1 MVVRKQLVEPLKR
14 NGPTVVLALV
24 ILFGAVSGWQAWGL
38 ARHLRSEA
46 TETSRIYGQIVAA
59 LNDTTGRETETLF
72 NLVQDVN
79 LTGIPLVI
87 TDSAGQPTAA
97 VNLPFEIGP
106 NFERNPRVRE
116 YIRELDRTNPP
127 MTVPGGSRVH
137 FGELPVTRQ
146 LVGLRSLQLIILI
159 AAVAIG
165 LWAYRTQVERHRDR
179 LWVAMARE
187 SAHQLGTPLM
197 SAGAWVERLAD
208 STDRGTRE
216 VAGHLTADLDRL
228 ERVAKRFE
236 RIGRPARHDKV
247 ALGVLAE
254 RVAAYF
260 EPRLPKHA
268 NRVRLWVRAP
278 KSGPTIQAD
287 PVLVE
292 WAIEALVRNA
302 IDALSGR
309 GGSIT
314 IQVSEGRDNVTVKV
328 TDDGPGVPPEVRSSL
343 FEPGTSTKSGGWG
356 IGLALT
362 RRIVEDVHGGRLE
375 LLPTPTGAA
384 FQATLPV
391 AASPV
396 DAD

>member
-1 MVVRKQLVEPLKR
+1 MAARNQLVAPLKR

-24 ILFGAVSGWQAWGL
+24 LLFGAVSGWQAWSL
-38 ARHLRSEA
+38 VRHLRSVA

-72 NLVQDVN
+72 NLVQEVN

-87 TDSAGQPTAA
+87 TDSTGQPTAA

-116 YIRELDRTNPP
+116 YIGELDRTNPP

-146 LVGLRSLQLIILI
+146 LVGLWFLQLIILI

-208 STDRGTRE
+208 STDRGARE

-396 DAD
+396 NAD